1 MVKIVTIQYYI
12 VKISKSTSPYVK
24 EYFLSR
30 RTHMVM
36 LPCNRQN
43 EKQDKKIIPINTIKD
58 IGMIINLINWDH
70 ASSLTI
76 FVIKPHRPWL
86 AILMQTFIIEY
97 GCLPIVVDISQC
109 SCEKRFPFT
118 YIIDDTYSSIHRYL

>member
-1 MVKIVTIQYYI
+1 
-12 VKISKSTSPYVK
+12 
-24 EYFLSR
+24 
-30 RTHMVM
+30 MVM

-58 IGMIINLINWDH
+58 IGMIINLINWNH

-97 GCLPIVVDISQC
+97 GCLPIVVDISQW
-109 SCEKRFPFT
+109 SGEKRFPFT
-118 YIIDDTYSSIHRYL
+118 YILDDTYSSIHRYL